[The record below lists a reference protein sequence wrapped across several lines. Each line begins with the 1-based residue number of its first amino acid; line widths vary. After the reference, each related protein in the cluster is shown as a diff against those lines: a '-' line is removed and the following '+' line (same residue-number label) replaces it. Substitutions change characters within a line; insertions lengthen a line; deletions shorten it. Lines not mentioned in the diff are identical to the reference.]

1 MRHWIIA
8 RLRENSTWRGIVW
21 IMTWLGLSLRPD
33 QAEAIIGFGMAVAG
47 LLGVFTSDS
56 PTPIHLESV
65 PETLSEP
72 EQEPVDNPQ
81 TYLLRNS
88 AHRYS
93 SGENTYPN
101 FHAVNKE

>member
-1 MRHWIIA
+1 
-8 RLRENSTWRGIVW
+8 
-21 IMTWLGLSLRPD
+21 MTWLGLSLRPD

-56 PTPIHLESV
+56 PTPVHV
-65 PETLSEP
+65 APVVETLPEP
-72 EQEPVDNPQ
+72 DAEPVENSP
-81 TYLLRNS
+81 TYLLRDS
-88 AHRYS
+88 SHRYS